1 MATAK
6 QPYPV
11 YSLSFWSA
19 YWIHMRPYLLFISGV
34 AGLAGAVLNWNG
46 EPRADWRLLT
56 LLFFF
61 FGYGL
66 GQALTDCF
74 QTDTDKISAP
84 YRPLSQNLVTPLS
97 VGLVSVVGLVSGGAI
112 LVWANVWN
120 LPFALLSI
128 FGLATYSFFKHYW
141 YAGPFYNAWIVM
153 LLPVMGFLSLSDA
166 GLGDLLRQP
175 PQLYHVLGLSFFAYA
190 NFVLMGYL
198 KDVSADRETGYETF
212 PVVFGWDAT
221 VRVGDVFA
229 VLAMVFAVP
238 CLPDDWGAYLLFAA
252 GSLVAVA
259 GQLHA
264 HLNRDKT
271 EASAAFPIACTVR
284 SFILWHLALLPG
296 HWDWGVWF
304 ALSYYVAFELVLR
317 RRPER
322 GQI

>member
-1 MATAK
+1 
-6 QPYPV
+6 
-11 YSLSFWSA
+11 
-19 YWIHMRPYLLFISGV
+19 MRPYLLFVSG
-34 AGLAGAVLNWNG
+34 AGGLAGAALHWEG
-46 EPRADWRLLT
+46 ELPADRRLLV
-56 LLFFF
+56 LVVFFLS
-61 FGYGL
+61 YGL

-84 YRPLSQNLVTPLS
+84 YRPLSQGTVTPLS
-97 VGLVSVVGLVSGGAI
+97 VALVSVVTLLLGGAI

-120 LPFALLSI
+120 LPFALISI
-128 FGLATYSFFKHYW
+128 IGLASYSFFKRFW

-153 LLPVMGFLSLSDA
+153 LLPVMGFLSLSD
-166 GLGDLLRQP
+166 GGPEDLFHQSSLFV
-175 PQLYHVLGLSFFAYA
+175 YVLGLSFFSYS

-198 KDVSADRETGYETF
+198 KDVSADRATGYQTL

-221 VRVGDVFA
+221 VWVGDLFA
-229 VLAMVFAVP
+229 VLAIILAGL
-238 CLPDDWGAYLLFAA
+238 CLRDDSGAYLLFGA
-252 GSLVAVA
+252 GALVAVA

-264 HLNRDKT
+264 HFNQERT

-296 HWDWGVWF
+296 RWDWGIWF
-304 ALSYYVAFELVLR
+304 ALAYYAAFELVLR